1 VGGAAA
7 PRPEPGGRAMT
18 AQQGQ
23 VREATTR
30 LIVRATALASA
41 LSVLGSLLGL
51 LRDLLLARFFG
62 ATGQTDAF
70 LVAWT
75 VPETA
80 SPLLIE
86 GAMTFLMVPIF
97 VRALA
102 EQGGLGAVVRATL
115 PRIAGLL
122 TVAAAAVALAAPL
135 LVHLLAPGLAEPAIA
150 VRCLRVTAVTVL
162 TFGIA
167 GYLGAALRSVHV
179 FGWPA
184 SIYIAYN
191 VGILCSIALLQK
203 PLGVLAAAIGVA
215 AGSVLMVA
223 VQMPAFLRRLEP
235 AALRG
240 WVGRPRVALIAFIP
254 IAVFTVTRHAQV
266 FVERILGSEL
276 STGTISH
283 LNYAQKV
290 AQVPMVLSIMVATVT
305 FPMLA
310 RSVATGD
317 EVGSRERVERDLR
330 LVSLVVLVASVYI
343 IAFSS
348 PIIRLLFEHG
358 AFTSRDTS
366 ATAAIMR
373 VYAFGLLGQ
382 AAVGVLTRSYFSQA
396 RSIWYPALVMGAGLA
411 ATALIS
417 VILLPVWH
425 GMAIAA
431 GNAAG
436 ITLTAWLMLAGLPG
450 RVMYISVPKVAAA
463 VGRLVLMAVAA
474 GVGGWLAGRITNG
487 LPALVTLTV
496 GALVVTVVFLLLGV
510 VTGAQET
517 RPLAAVIRKVRQPG
531 ALSPVPF
538 VLMYHS
544 VSSKDDDPYRI
555 VVSPARF
562 AEQMRWLQRHGLRGI
577 SMRELLDA
585 ADRGSAAGLV
595 GLTFDDGYA
604 DFTANVVPVLARHGF
619 TATVFVVAGKLGGH
633 NDWEEHGP
641 VRSLMTVDQVR
652 EAARM
657 GIEIGSHGLD
667 HRRLS
672 HTDADTLGVELEC
685 SRQILESLVDVPVR
699 GFCYPYGDLSDA
711 AVSAA
716 RSAGYDYAV
725 ATRAYGSGDRHALP
739 RTYVGERDGTAR
751 LYAKRIRHRLAWRA
765 GR

>member
-1 VGGAAA
+1 
-7 PRPEPGGRAMT
+7 MT
-18 AQQGQ
+18 AAQRE
-23 VREATTR
+23 VREATTG
-30 LIVRATALASA
+30 LIVRATALAAA
-41 LSVLGSLLGL
+41 LSVGGSLLGL

-86 GAMTFLMVPIF
+86 GAMVFLMVPIF

-122 TVAAAAVALAAPL
+122 AVAAAAVALAAPL
-135 LVHLLAPGLAEPAIA
+135 LVHLLAPGLAEPALA
-150 VRCLRVTAVTVL
+150 VRCLQVTAVAVL
-162 TFGIA
+162 TFGLA
-167 GYLGAALRSVHV
+167 GYLGAALRSAHV

-191 VGILCSIALLQK
+191 VGILGSMALLHK
-203 PLGVLAAAIGVA
+203 SLGVLAAAIGVA
-215 AGSVLMVA
+215 AGSALMVA
-223 VQMPAFLRRLEP
+223 VQTPAFLRRLEP

-240 WVGRPRVALIAFIP
+240 RVGRPHVALIAFIP
-254 IAVFTVTRHAQV
+254 IAVFMLTRHAQV

-276 STGTISH
+276 SAGTISH

-330 LVSLVVLVASVYI
+330 LVSAVVLVASVYV
-343 IAFSS
+343 IAFST

-358 AFTSRDTS
+358 AFTSQDTS

-382 AAVGVLTRSYFSQA
+382 AAVAVLTRSYFSKG

-417 VILLPVWH
+417 VVLLPVWH

-436 ITLTAWLMLAGLPG
+436 ITLTAWLMLGGLRSRG
-450 RVMYISVPKVAAA
+450 IWISVPAVATATARLAFMAAA
-463 VGRLVLMAVAA
+463 A
-474 GVGGWLAGRITNG
+474 GAGGWLAGRLTNG
-487 LPALVTLTV
+487 LPAPVTLIV
-496 GALVVTVVFLLLGV
+496 GGIGVAVVFLLLGV
-510 VTGAQET
+510 LTGAPET
-517 RPLAAVIRKVRQPG
+517 RPLTALIATVRQSGEPSG
-531 ALSPVPF
+531 VPF

-544 VSSKDDDPYRI
+544 VNDTDDDPYRI
-555 VVSPARF
+555 TVSPARF
-562 AEQMRWLQRHGLRGI
+562 AEQMRWLERHGLRGT

-585 ADRGSAAGLV
+585 ADRGRTTGLV

-604 DFTANVVPVLARHGF
+604 DFTTHVVPVLARHGF
-619 TATVFVVAGKLGGH
+619 TATVFVVAGRLGGH
-633 NDWEEHGP
+633 NDWEERGP
-641 VRSLMTVDQVR
+641 VKSLMTVDQVR
-652 EAARM
+652 EVART
-657 GIEIGSHGLD
+657 GIEIGSHGLR
-667 HRRLS
+667 HRRLT
-672 HTDADTLGVELEC
+672 HADADLLGAEIED
-685 SRQILESLVDVPVR
+685 SRETLESLTGVPVR
-699 GFCYPYGDLSDA
+699 GFCYPYGELSDA
-711 AVSAA
+711 AVRAA
-716 RSAGYDYAV
+716 RAAGYDYAV
-725 ATRAYGSGDRHALP
+725 ATRASARRDRHALP
-739 RTYVGERDGTAR
+739 RTYIGERDGAAR
-751 LYAKRIRHRLAWRA
+751 MYAKLIRHRLAWRA